1 MGIRSRPSLV
11 LGTVSTD
18 SPLGPS
24 RILVVDDESGFRELC
39 VDLLSDAGF
48 EVESALNGRKALE
61 RMAEAPFHLVLS
73 DINMPVMDGMTFMK
87 NAKAQF
93 PLVEVVLMT
102 AFGGLQSAL
111 EALRFGAY
119 DYITKPFTREA
130 LVATVGRCLEKQ
142 RLSAE
147 LKRVQDQLIEKERLA
162 ALGSVSGWLAH
173 RMRNP
178 LSVIQMCAQY
188 LMSHIPVAD
197 EKHEVVLAIEDKV
210 KVLER
215 MTHDFIGFS
224 RTYQPRLQPED
235 IHELVNN
242 VLMGLRARIE
252 LQKVEINKKYEDPL
266 PPVPMDKEL
275 LGEVLGYLVDN
286 ALEALQGPGT
296 ITLRARR
303 APGGI
308 EMDVSDTGPAL
319 SEEVRRRL
327 FQPFFTTKERG
338 TGLGLAIA
346 RRVIE
351 SHGGALTIQEGSP
364 TTFRF
369 FLPLPPAL
377 SSPS

>member
-1 MGIRSRPSLV
+1 MAV
-11 LGTVSTD
+11 A
-18 SPLGPS
+18 

-48 EVESALNGRKALE
+48 EVEAATDGKKALE
-61 RMAEAPFHLVLS
+61 RLSEAPFQLVLS
-73 DINMPVMDGMTFMK
+73 DINMPMMDGMTLLK
-87 NAKAQF
+87 NAKSQY

-147 LKRVQDQLIEKERLA
+147 LKRVQNQLIEKERLA

-188 LMSHIPVAD
+188 LMSHFSATD
-197 EKHEVVLAIEDKV
+197 EKREVVLAIEDKV
-210 KVLER
+210 KTLER

-235 IHELVNN
+235 IHDLVNE
-242 VLMGLRARIE
+242 VLTGIRARAD
-252 LQKVEINKKYEDPL
+252 LQKGEIMKRYEEPL
-266 PPVPMDKEL
+266 PLVPMDKEL
-275 LGEVLGYLVDN
+275 MGEVLGYLVDN

-303 APGGI
+303 SPHGVLI
-308 EMDVSDTGPAL
+308 EVSDTGPAL
-319 SEEVRRRL
+319 PDDVRRRL
-327 FQPFFTTKERG
+327 FEPFFTTKERG

-351 SHGGALTIQEGSP
+351 SHGGELSIKDGSP
-364 TTFRF
+364 TTFQI
-369 FLPLPPAL
+369 FLPLPPPAA
-377 SSPS
+377 PTP

>member
-1 MGIRSRPSLV
+1 M
-11 LGTVSTD
+11 
-18 SPLGPS
+18 
-24 RILVVDDESGFRELC
+24 VDDESGFRELC
-39 VDLLSDAGF
+39 VDLLSDAGH
-48 EVESALNGRKALE
+48 EVEAATDGVKALD
-61 RMAEAPFHLVLS
+61 RLSQSSFQLVLA
-73 DINMPVMDGMTFMK
+73 DINMPVMGGMALLK
-87 NAKAQF
+87 NTKARF

-119 DYITKPFTREA
+119 DYITKPFTRES

-147 LKRVQDQLIEKERLA
+147 LKRVQAQLIEKERLA

-188 LMSHIPVAD
+188 LMAHFPAAD
-197 EKHEVVLAIEDKV
+197 EKREVVLAIEDKV

-224 RTYQPRLQPED
+224 RTYQPRLHLED
-235 IHELVNN
+235 IHELVNG
-242 VLMGLRARIE
+242 VLTGIRARTE
-252 LQKVEINKKYEDPL
+252 LLKVDIKKRYEDPL
-266 PPVPMDKEL
+266 PLVPMDKEL
-275 LGEVLGYLVDN
+275 MGEVLGYLVDN

-303 APGGI
+303 SPEGI
-308 EMDVSDTGPAL
+308 KIEVSDTGPAMPDDI
-319 SEEVRRRL
+319 RRRL
-327 FQPFFTTKERG
+327 FEPFFTTKERG

-351 SHGGALTIQEGSP
+351 SHGGDLSILDGSP
-364 TTFRF
+364 TTFQIR
-369 FLPLPPAL
+369 LPLPANTPVQR
-377 SSPS
+377 STS

>member
-1 MGIRSRPSLV
+1 MGV
-11 LGTVSTD
+11 A
-18 SPLGPS
+18 

-48 EVESALNGRKALE
+48 EVEAAADGQAALDRLAQS
-61 RMAEAPFHLVLS
+61 PFQLVLT
-73 DINMPVMDGMTFMK
+73 DINMPHMDGMALLK
-87 NAKAQF
+87 HAKGRF

-130 LVATVGRCLEKQ
+130 LVSTVGRCLEKQ
-142 RLSAE
+142 RLLVE
-147 LKRVQDQLIEKERLA
+147 LKRVQEQLIEKERLA

-188 LMSHIPVAD
+188 LMAHFPVAD
-197 EKHEVVLAIEDKV
+197 EKREVVLAIEDKV

-235 IHELVNN
+235 IHDLVND
-242 VLMGLRARIE
+242 VLSGIRARIE
-252 LQKVEINKKYEDPL
+252 LQKVEIKKRYEDPL

-275 LGEVLGYLVDN
+275 MGEVLGYLVDN
-286 ALEALQGPGT
+286 ALEAIQGPGT
-296 ITLRARR
+296 LTISARR
-303 APGGI
+303 SAEGI
-308 EMDVSDTGPAL
+308 RMEVSDTGPAL

-327 FQPFFTTKERG
+327 FEPFFTTKERG

-351 SHGGALTIQEGSP
+351 SHGGSLTIKSGSP
-364 TTFRF
+364 TTFQI
-369 FLPLPPAL
+369 LLPPPPL
-377 SSPS
+377 VSQVP

>member
-1 MGIRSRPSLV
+1 MGA
-11 LGTVSTD
+11 
-18 SPLGPS
+18 

-48 EVESALNGRKALE
+48 EVEAATDGKKALE
-61 RMAEAPFHLVLS
+61 RLSEATFQLVLS
-73 DINMPVMDGMTFMK
+73 DINMPTMDGMTLLK
-87 NAKAQF
+87 NAKARY

-147 LKRVQDQLIEKERLA
+147 LKRVQTQLIEKERLA

-188 LMSHIPVAD
+188 LMSHFSATD
-197 EKHEVVLAIEDKV
+197 EKREVVLAIEDKV
-210 KVLER
+210 KALER

-235 IHELVNN
+235 IHDLVNE
-242 VLMGLRARIE
+242 VLTGIRARAD
-252 LQKVEINKKYEDPL
+252 LQKVEIKKRYEEPL
-266 PPVPMDKEL
+266 PLAPMDKEL
-275 LGEVLGYLVDN
+275 MGEVLGYLVDN

-303 APGGI
+303 SPSGVH
-308 EMDVSDTGPAL
+308 MDVSDSGPAL
-319 SEEVRRRL
+319 SDDVRRRL
-327 FQPFFTTKERG
+327 FEPFFTTKERG

-351 SHGGALTIQEGSP
+351 SHGGELSIKDGSP
-364 TTFRF
+364 TTFQIL
-369 FLPLPPAL
+369 LPLPPQG
-377 SSPS
+377 SPVP

>member
-1 MGIRSRPSLV
+1 VGVP
-11 LGTVSTD
+11 
-18 SPLGPS
+18 

-48 EVESALNGRKALE
+48 EVEAATDGKKALE
-61 RMAEAPFHLVLS
+61 RLSEATFHLVLS
-73 DINMPVMDGMTFMK
+73 DINMPAMDGMTLLK
-87 NAKAQF
+87 NAKARY

-130 LVATVGRCLEKQ
+130 LVATVRRCLEKQ

-188 LMSHIPVAD
+188 LMSHFSATD
-197 EKHEVVLAIEDKV
+197 EKREVVLAIEDKV
-210 KVLER
+210 KTLER

-235 IHELVNN
+235 IHDLVND
-242 VLMGLRARIE
+242 VLTGIRARAD
-252 LQKVEINKKYEDPL
+252 LQKVEIKKRYEEPL
-266 PPVPMDKEL
+266 PLVPMDKEL
-275 LGEVLGYLVDN
+275 MGEVLGYLVDN

-303 APGGI
+303 SPNGI
-308 EMDVSDTGPAL
+308 LMDVSDTGPAL
-319 SEEVRRRL
+319 SADVRRRL
-327 FQPFFTTKERG
+327 FEPFFTTKERG

-351 SHGGALTIQEGSP
+351 SHGGDLSIKEGAP
-364 TTFRF
+364 TTFEIV
-369 FLPLPPAL
+369 LPLPPQG
-377 SSPS
+377 SPVP

>member
-1 MGIRSRPSLV
+1 VGV
-11 LGTVSTD
+11 
-18 SPLGPS
+18 S

-48 EVESALNGRKALE
+48 EVEAAPDGQQALDRLAQGS
-61 RMAEAPFHLVLS
+61 FHLVLT
-73 DINMPVMDGMTFMK
+73 DINMPHMDGMTLLK
-87 NAKAQF
+87 NAKARF

-130 LVATVGRCLEKQ
+130 LVATVGRSLEKQ
-142 RLSAE
+142 RLSVE
-147 LKRVQDQLIEKERLA
+147 LKRVQEQLIEKERLA

-188 LMSHIPVAD
+188 LMSHFPASD
-197 EKHEVVLAIEDKV
+197 EKREVALAIEDKV

-224 RTYQPRLQPED
+224 RTYTPRLQPED
-235 IHELVNN
+235 IHELVND
-242 VLMGLRARIE
+242 VLSGIRARID
-252 LQKVEINKKYEDPL
+252 LQKVEIKKRYADPL
-266 PPVPMDKEL
+266 PLVPMDKEL
-275 LGEVLGYLVDN
+275 MSEVLGYLVDN
-286 ALEALQGPGT
+286 ALEAIQGPGT
-296 ITLRARR
+296 LTISARR
-303 APGGI
+303 SPSGI
-308 EMDVSDTGPAL
+308 QMEVSDTGPAL
-319 SEEVRRRL
+319 LEEVRRHL
-327 FQPFFTTKERG
+327 FEPFFTTKERG

-351 SHGGALTIQEGSP
+351 SHGGALTIKDGSP
-364 TTFRF
+364 TTFQI
-369 FLPLPPAL
+369 LLPP
-377 SSPS
+377 SPPVPKVP

>member
-1 MGIRSRPSLV
+1 MAV
-11 LGTVSTD
+11 A
-18 SPLGPS
+18 

-48 EVESALNGRKALE
+48 EVEAASDGKKALD
-61 RMAEAPFHLVLS
+61 RLAQAPFQLVLS
-73 DINMPVMDGMTFMK
+73 DINMPIMDGMTLLK
-87 NAKAQF
+87 NIKAGY
-93 PLVEVVLMT
+93 PMVEVVLMT

-147 LKRVQDQLIEKERLA
+147 LKRVQEQLLEKERLA

-188 LMSHIPVAD
+188 LMAHFSATD
-197 EKHEVVLAIEDKV
+197 EKREVVLAIEDKV
-210 KVLER
+210 KALER

-235 IHELVNN
+235 VHDLVNG
-242 VLMGLRARIE
+242 VLEGIRARLD
-252 LQKVEINKKYEDPL
+252 LQKVEVKKRYEEPL
-266 PPVPMDKEL
+266 PLVPMDKEL
-275 LGEVLGYLVDN
+275 MGEVLGYLVDN
-286 ALEALQGPGT
+286 ALEAIQGAGAL
-296 ITLRARR
+296 TLLARR
-303 APGGI
+303 SPRGI
-308 EMDVSDTGPAL
+308 LMEVSDTGPAL
-319 SEEVRRRL
+319 SDDVRRRL
-327 FQPFFTTKERG
+327 FEPFFTTKERG

-351 SHGGALTIQEGSP
+351 SHGGDLTIKEGAP
-364 TTFRF
+364 TTFQIV
-369 FLPLPPAL
+369 LPLPSLLPGAV
-377 SSPS
+377 P

>member
-1 MGIRSRPSLV
+1 MRV
-11 LGTVSTD
+11 A
-18 SPLGPS
+18 

-39 VDLLSDAGF
+39 VDLLTDAGF
-48 EVESALNGRKALE
+48 EVEAATDGQMALDRLSQSS
-61 RMAEAPFHLVLS
+61 FQLVLT
-73 DINMPVMDGMTFMK
+73 DINMPHMDGMTLLK
-87 NAKAQF
+87 NVKARF

-142 RLSAE
+142 RLSVE
-147 LKRVQDQLIEKERLA
+147 LKRVQEQLIEKERLA

-188 LMSHIPVAD
+188 LMSHFPASD
-197 EKHEVVLAIEDKV
+197 EKREVVLAIEDKV

-235 IHELVNN
+235 IHELVND
-242 VLMGLRARIE
+242 VLSGIRARTE
-252 LQKVEINKKYEDPL
+252 LQKVEIKKRYEDPL
-266 PPVPMDKEL
+266 PLVPMDKEL
-275 LGEVLGYLVDN
+275 MGEVLGYLVDN
-286 ALEALQGPGT
+286 ALEAIQGPGT
-296 ITLRARR
+296 LTISARR
-303 APGGI
+303 SPEGI
-308 EMDVSDTGPAL
+308 RMEVSDSGPAL
-319 SEEVRRRL
+319 PDEVRRRL
-327 FQPFFTTKERG
+327 FEPFFTTKERG

-351 SHGGALTIQEGSP
+351 CHGGSLTIKSGSP
-364 TTFRF
+364 TTFQI
-369 FLPLPPAL
+369 FLPPPPL
-377 SSPS
+377 VSSVP